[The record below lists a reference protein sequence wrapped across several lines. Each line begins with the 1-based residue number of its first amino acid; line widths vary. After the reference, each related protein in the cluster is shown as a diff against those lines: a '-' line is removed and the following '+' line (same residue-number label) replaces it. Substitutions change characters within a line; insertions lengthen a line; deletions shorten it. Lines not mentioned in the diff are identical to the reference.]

1 VVERRSTEAIDRLQ
15 TRVIPQQVFHHLKIA
30 ISAGRYF
37 HFLHF

>member
-1 VVERRSTEAIDRLQ
+1 
-15 TRVIPQQVFHHLKIA
+15 VIPQQVFHHLKIA